1 MTRFFL
7 DTNVIL
13 YTRDLKAQA
22 KREQASAWLR
32 MLVARRLAVINVQV
46 ISEYCHVAL
55 RKMSHLTE
63 SDVRADAEALQE
75 FCAAL
80 PLPETIPAAWAI
92 RAARRYSWFDC
103 MLLASAESLGCSH
116 FLSEDLHHGDAIGDM
131 RIINP
136 FLVPPNDLPAG

>member
-22 KREQASAWLR
+22 KRERAAAWLR
-32 MLVARRLAVINVQV
+32 TLVARRLAVINVQV

-55 RKMSHLTE
+55 RKMPYLTE
-63 SDVRADAEALQE
+63 ADVRADSEALAD

-80 PLPETIPAAWAI
+80 PVPETIGAAWAI
-92 RAARRYSWFDC
+92 RTAHRFSWFDC
-103 MLLASAESLGCSH
+103 MLLASAEGLGCSH
-116 FLSEDLHHGDAIGDM
+116 FLSEDLHHGHAIGDM

-136 FLVPPNDLPAG
+136 FLVSPNDLLAG